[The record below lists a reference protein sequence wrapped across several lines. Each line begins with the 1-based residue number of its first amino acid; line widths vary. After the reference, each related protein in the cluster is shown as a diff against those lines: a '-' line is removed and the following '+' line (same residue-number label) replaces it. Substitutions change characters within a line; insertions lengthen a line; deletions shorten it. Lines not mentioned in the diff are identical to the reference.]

1 MYTVVLSDHAKRR
14 LRERVVTA
22 GRKTLSA
29 ARHEIETRLVAAL
42 RLGVVPG
49 PDLGVTVYLSD
60 GYKAICY
67 PTFEGV
73 WLVATVLEPEM
84 EVVEKAAGRSEEAV
98 V

>member
-1 MYTVVLSDHAKRR
+1 MYTVVLSEHAKRR
-14 LRERVVTA
+14 LRERLPRA
-22 GRKTLSA
+22 GRKFLTA

-42 RLGVVPG
+42 KIGVVPA

-67 PTFEGV
+67 PEFTGG
-73 WLVATVLEPEM
+73 WKVATVLEPEM

>member
-42 RLGVVPG
+42 KLGVVPG

-67 PTFEGV
+67 PTYQATWV
-73 WLVATVLEPEM
+73 VATILEPEM